1 MIIWLQKSYS
11 CKKTDALFSNF
22 LTGLAF
28 YLVGLVVVPSILL
41 CVNRNAYLLV
51 ILSQKIFEFLLYIA
65 AGKFTLDK
73 TAALYVDC
81 GIKAFFLKKSSFYS
95 IWTFWKHQYI
105 KSKLFSGKQHLE
117 TNSRIFLNF
126 WEETHFFQRDGAEQT
141 F

>member
-28 YLVGLVVVPSILL
+28 YLVGLVVLPSMLLL
-41 CVNRNAYLLV
+41 CVNRNTYLLV

-81 GIKAFFLKKSSFYS
+81 GIKAFFKKKFILFHLDFLKTSVHKKQ
-95 IWTFWKHQYI
+95 T
-105 KSKLFSGKQHLE
+105 FSGKQHLE
-117 TNSRIFLNF
+117 TNSRIFNF
-126 WEETHFFQRDGAEQT
+126 WENTFFLKDGAEQT